1 MPSSPTT
8 TEQPHAVPEPSVV
21 EAARPLIPRVKK
33 PSVFQQFG
41 RGLRGLAHF
50 IYDTLVLLSIGL
62 LYGVPIV
69 VAFALFSA

>member
-21 EAARPLIPRVKK
+21 EVARPSQRVKK
-33 PSVFQQFG
+33 PSVFRHFG

-50 IYDTLVLLSIGL
+50 IYDALVLLSIGL